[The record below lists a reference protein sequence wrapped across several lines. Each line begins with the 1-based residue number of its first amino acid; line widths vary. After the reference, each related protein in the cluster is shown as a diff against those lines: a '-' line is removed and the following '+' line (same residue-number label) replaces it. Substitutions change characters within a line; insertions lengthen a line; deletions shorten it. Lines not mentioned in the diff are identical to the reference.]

1 MPPLAFSY
9 QKEIFTL
16 ANEGSPK
23 TTERLPALGFRNGW
37 LVLLPVNSICI
48 CAFANNHE
56 KSLVRHGRCEKIMVK
71 VLGNWL
77 GWELQSSNYIK
88 GMKMKGK
95 VSMGCV
101 LLKKNRVSGVE
112 C

>member
-1 MPPLAFSY
+1 
-9 QKEIFTL
+9 
-16 ANEGSPK
+16 
-23 TTERLPALGFRNGW
+23 
-37 LVLLPVNSICI
+37 
-48 CAFANNHE
+48 
-56 KSLVRHGRCEKIMVK
+56 MVK

-88 GMKMKGK
+88 DMKMKGK